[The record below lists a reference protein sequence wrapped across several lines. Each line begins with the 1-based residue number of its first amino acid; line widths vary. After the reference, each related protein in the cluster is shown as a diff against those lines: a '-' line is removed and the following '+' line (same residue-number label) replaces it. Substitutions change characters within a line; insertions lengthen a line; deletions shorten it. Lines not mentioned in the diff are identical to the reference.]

1 MESLPLNLSENTSY
15 EVENEV
21 RIVMKKVMESH
32 LKDLRIYDEPEK
44 TLRKDMEKFIQELK
58 GDRH

>member
-32 LKDLRIYDEPEK
+32 LKDLRIYDEPK
-44 TLRKDMEKFIQELK
+44 NTLRKDLKKFIQEFA